1 MSQFKRTN
9 LAINKELDARNQQL
23 KKYAQSRKEIE
34 SLQAKIEEYKN
45 VITDIQAEHSK
56 YKKDVQ
62 KQIQSLQEELDKYK
76 LPNS

>member
-76 LPNS
+76 LSNS